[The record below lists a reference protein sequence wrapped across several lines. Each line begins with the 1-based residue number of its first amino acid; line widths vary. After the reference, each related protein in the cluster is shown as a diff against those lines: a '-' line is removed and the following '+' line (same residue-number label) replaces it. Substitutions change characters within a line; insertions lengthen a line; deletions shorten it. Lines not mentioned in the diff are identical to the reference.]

1 MSTDSFTLTENEDGS
16 LTISWDKNDPAYEMF
31 NDLTEEEISAMLM
44 EAIKNA
50 CDEPVYGDGDGFDVT
65 DSGT

>member
-16 LTISWDKNDPAYEMF
+16 LTISWDKNDPAYAMF

-44 EAIKNA
+44 EAITNA
-50 CDEPVYGDGDGFDVT
+50 SDESVYGDGNGFDVT
-65 DSGT
+65 EG

>member
-1 MSTDSFTLTENEDGS
+1 
-16 LTISWDKNDPAYEMF
+16 
-31 NDLTEEEISAMLM
+31 MLM

-65 DSGT
+65 ESGT

>member
-16 LTISWDKNDPAYEMF
+16 LTISWDTNDPAYAMF

-44 EAIKNA
+44 EAIMNA
-50 CDEPVYGDGDGFDVT
+50 SNESVYGDGNESDVT
-65 DSGT
+65 QSGA